1 MLTTFNFVTICGNR
15 LMLCLRLN
23 SIFIERYYGPHQY
36 EFVSLLLGKERVR
49 KYLVH
54 ITCHA
59 DQECLLSVKWPMF
72 MSELNILTYV
82 HGKVLFFVL
91 RFSLLQFTNWWF
103 LRGLP
108 CKWSPSDLWLILL
121 LWIARLW
128 WHGVIEC
135 IGLMNIWVKI
145 NFFKYRSIFL
155 LVVLVLGQ
163 VLLYMHIDTL
173 PRTYG
178 Q

>member
-59 DQECLLSVKWPMF
+59 DQECFAFCEM
-72 MSELNILTYV
+72 TYV
-82 HGKVLFFVL
+82 HVWIKHFNL
-91 RFSLLQFTNWWF
+91 RTWQGIIFCAQIFIITIYQLMIPERFAMQMIPIRSLINLTSMDCKIMVARCHWMYWF
-103 LRGLP
+103 DEYM
-108 CKWSPSDLWLILL
+108 SENQLL
-121 LWIARLW
+121 
-128 WHGVIEC
+128 
-135 IGLMNIWVKI
+135 
-145 NFFKYRSIFL
+145 
-155 LVVLVLGQ
+155 
-163 VLLYMHIDTL
+163 
-173 PRTYG
+173 
-178 Q
+178 